1 MVVIERPDGGLT
13 PGRQAFGPQRTCV
26 GCRGRGDRS
35 VLLRFVA
42 ARVDGHAVVVPDPRR
57 TAPGRGAWLHPD
69 PACLD
74 LARRRSAFGRALRI
88 AGPVDLS
95 GMDRQ
100 SLALD
105 LMVPEQVVGPVPQH
119 DLASDPGREHARPR
133 RRRRGRE
140 QPEAGQNADEPPM
153 STQR

>member
-1 MVVIERPDGGLT
+1 VVVTEHPDGPLARA
-13 PGRQAFGPQRTCV
+13 PQASRPQRTCV

-42 ARVDGHAVVVPDPRR
+42 ARADGRSVVVPDPRR

-69 PACLD
+69 LACLD
-74 LARRRSAFGRALRI
+74 LARRRSAFGRALRV

-95 GMDRQ
+95 GIDRQ

-105 LMVPEQVVGPVPQH
+105 LVVPEHEPAAPLVN
-119 DLASDPGREHARPR
+119 DLSSDPGREHSTPPSPSAEARATGSGSER
-133 RRRRGRE
+133 
-140 QPEAGQNADEPPM
+140 
-153 STQR
+153 

>member
-1 MVVIERPDGGLT
+1 VVGTERPDGPLT
-13 PGRQAFGPQRTCV
+13 PGRQASQPQRTCV

-42 ARVDGHAVVVPDPRR
+42 ARAGGRASVVPDPSR

-74 LARRRSAFGRALRI
+74 LARRRSAFTRALRI

-95 GMDRQ
+95 GMDRG

-105 LMVPEQVVGPVPQH
+105 LVVPEH
-119 DLASDPGREHARPR
+119 DPAR
-133 RRRRGRE
+133 
-140 QPEAGQNADEPPM
+140 
-153 STQR
+153 

>member
-1 MVVIERPDGGLT
+1 MIERPDGWLA
-13 PGRQAFGPQRTCV
+13 PERQALRPQRTCV

-42 ARVDGHAVVVPDPRR
+42 ARVDGRCVVVPDPRR
-57 TAPGRGAWLHPD
+57 AAPGRGAWLHPD

-95 GMDRQ
+95 GI
-100 SLALD
+100 
-105 LMVPEQVVGPVPQH
+105 
-119 DLASDPGREHARPR
+119 DPGSLVLGPRGAGARP
-133 RRRRGRE
+133 GT
-140 QPEAGQNADEPPM
+140 AG
-153 STQR
+153 

>member
-1 MVVIERPDGGLT
+1 MIERPDGWLA
-13 PGRQAFGPQRTCV
+13 PERQALRPQRTCV

-42 ARVDGHAVVVPDPRR
+42 ARVDGRCVVVPDPRR
-57 TAPGRGAWLHPD
+57 AAPGRGAWLHPD

-74 LARRRSAFGRALRI
+74 LARRRSAFARALRI

-95 GMDRQ
+95 GIDRR

-105 LMVPEQVVGPVPQH
+105 LLVPEHAMAPVPEH

-140 QPEAGQNADEPPM
+140 
-153 STQR
+153 

>member
-1 MVVIERPDGGLT
+1 VVVTERPDGQLA
-13 PGRQAFGPQRTCV
+13 PGPQASCPQRTCV

-42 ARVDGHAVVVPDPRR
+42 ARVGGRSVVVPDPRR

-95 GMDRQ
+95 GMDRR

-105 LMVPEQVVGPVPQH
+105 LVVPEH
-119 DLASDPGREHARPR
+119 DPAE
-133 RRRRGRE
+133 
-140 QPEAGQNADEPPM
+140 NA
-153 STQR
+153 